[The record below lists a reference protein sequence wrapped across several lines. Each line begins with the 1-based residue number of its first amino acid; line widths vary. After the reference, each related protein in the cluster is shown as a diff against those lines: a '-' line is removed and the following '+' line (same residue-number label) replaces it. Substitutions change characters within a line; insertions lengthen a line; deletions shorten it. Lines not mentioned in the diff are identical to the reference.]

1 MVIVG
6 LTGSIGMGKSTAAR
20 MLCRMRVPVHDSD
33 AAVHRLLAPGG
44 AAVPATA
51 AAFPGVVRDGA
62 VDRGA
67 LGQRVFG
74 DRAALTRLEGLLH
87 PLVRADIGTFLRRA
101 ARHRRPVVVLDVP
114 LLLEGDL
121 WTWCDLIAVVSAP
134 AFVQR
139 QRVLARPGMTPER
152 FRGILARQ
160 MPDLEKRRRADAVV
174 PSGLGLAVTWRA
186 LADLVARARA
196 TPTRHWPPDP
206 YRRRMD
212 ARNRSRYRDHRA

>member
-20 MLCRMRVPVHDSD
+20 MLRRMRAPVHDSD

-44 AAVPATA
+44 AAVGPID

-62 VDRGA
+62 VDRGT

-74 DRAALTRLEGLLH
+74 DRAALARLEGILH
-87 PLVRADIGTFLRRA
+87 PRVRADIDTFLRRT
-101 ARHRRPVVVLDVP
+101 ARQRRPVAVLDVP

-134 AFVQR
+134 PVVQR
-139 QRVLARPGMTPER
+139 QRVLARPGMTAER

-160 MPDLEKRRRADAVV
+160 MPDAVKRRRADAVV
-174 PSGLGLAVTWRA
+174 PSGLGLAVTWQA

-196 TPTRHWPPDP
+196 MPPRRWPPDP

-212 ARNRSRYRDHRA
+212 ARNRSRYRNHRA